1 MPADNIKSS
10 MRRLSILQSF
20 ETNSKETKSLSATVI
35 APARC
40 PSNNWGMSYTIAP
53 LTTPPSVSSFVKRSL
68 SKFQSTSDL
77 QTSKADMALVIV
89 PRTSPRIHLPSDFT
103 KDFGVGK
110 TMSFD
115 IQSKFTE
122 FWKVSNIKEN
132 LDKTDIHSV
141 WEQ

>member
-20 ETNSKETKSLSATVI
+20 ETNSKETKSLSG
-35 APARC
+35 APQIIGAC
-40 PSNNWGMSYTIAP
+40 ASTIAP

-77 QTSKADMALVIV
+77 QTSKADMAPVIV